1 MEKMMHEETKNY
13 LRDIVIELHNHA
25 RQVKDD
31 KDSKEL
37 RKVADDI
44 SDLLK
49 KDRDATFR
57 L

>member
-1 MEKMMHEETKNY
+1 MMHEETKNY